1 MFFND
6 KKVKV
11 DNVSIEGNYSKN
23 KIIGE
28 DTPFNF
34 LDETTNRISERKFM
48 RIARKND
55 DGDIYWESV
64 KPYEIINGNLC
75 VRSKSDIP
83 TMTGWIVLSKT
94 ELEDILHKM

>member
-1 MFFND
+1 MFLKN

-11 DNVSIEGNYSKN
+11 DNVSTDEKIGL

-34 LDETTNRISERKFM
+34 LDEKTNQISKKKYMRISR
-48 RIARKND
+48 RDNH
-55 DGDIYWESV
+55 GDLYWESV
-64 KPYEIINGNLC
+64 KPYEIIDGNLC

-94 ELEDILHKM
+94 EIEDILHKM